1 MTLQLIENAFNSAD
15 DAYLSSLFPTPPASP
30 RPIVDELLPASR
42 LEEGLI
48 IENNIIYSY
57 YIFIVF
63 DLTVN
68 EFEIGNDE
76 DRARKLKILLLETL
90 GGIFRIQFTLLYK

>member
-1 MTLQLIENAFNSAD
+1 LIENAFNSAD

-48 IENNIIYSY
+48 IKNQKIIYSY
-57 YIFIVF
+57 
-63 DLTVN
+63 
-68 EFEIGNDE
+68 
-76 DRARKLKILLLETL
+76 LLFL
-90 GGIFRIQFTLLYK
+90 I